1 MSFMR
6 ERAVDTLTTETMRR
20 RHLRKVL
27 EIEEQLYPRPWTNH
41 TFVSELSQMRAGN
54 RYYLVAYVGDTMVGY
69 AGLMFAADDAHV
81 TNIAVHP
88 EWQRRGIATDLLL
101 ELAWKAREREC
112 QALTLEV
119 RMSNTPAQE
128 LYRRFGFVPAG
139 VRKKYY
145 ENVEDAMVM
154 WCHEVSSFEYGARLR
169 EIEMERANAHR

>member
-1 MSFMR
+1 M
-6 ERAVDTLTTETMRR
+6 
-20 RHLRKVL
+20 
-27 EIEEQLYPRPWTNH
+27 
-41 TFVSELSQMRAGN
+41 
-54 RYYLVAYVGDTMVGY
+54 GY
-69 AGLMFAADDAHV
+69 GGLLFTPDDAHV